1 MIHKLGNVSDLE
13 RLPYADPVTMRNL
26 YELTSVLTNEYGEDR
41 NIDTDDGGYVIYA
54 PPGSAA
60 EEIKACF
67 DYTKHTVEY
76 VNRDHGI
83 CCAFYILNNE
93 FTVTIVMSIADAPTE
108 ITDAFE
114 EGY

>member
-1 MIHKLGNVSDLE
+1 MVYKLGNVSDLDT
-13 RLPYADPVTMRNL
+13 LPSVDKITWKNL
-26 YELTSVLTNEYGEDR
+26 YELTSILTNEYGVDR
-41 NIDTDDGGYVIYA
+41 NVDNDDGGFVLYA
-54 PPGSAA
+54 PPSSTA
-60 EEIKACF
+60 EDIKACF

-93 FTVTIVMSIADAPTE
+93 FTVTIVMSISDAPTE
-108 ITDAFE
+108 ITEAFE